1 MEFNNQ
7 NPNLFLMVSKEDL
20 RIELLKLLEE
30 INKKPVQKIW
40 LSTEEA
46 MELLHLKSKTSMQ
59 KLRDSEAIIFSQP
72 MKKVILYNYESIL
85 QYLQENSINKF

>member
-7 NPNLFLMVSKEDL
+7 NPNQFLMVSKEDL

-30 INKKPVQKIW
+30 INKKAVQKIW

-59 KLRDSEAIIFSQP
+59 KLRDSGAIIFSQP

-85 QYLQENSINKF
+85 QYLQEHSHKTF